1 MFFNHS
7 YLGDSSLTPA
17 LKFVKRARAKKRD
30 ERRFKYARVCSPIE
44 ISPDSIADMA
54 GGGALRAPCERPCHI
69 KKRRLFT
76 ASRNEKGFYRRHK
89 ILHLIRH
96 YFYLPHFAGLDG
108 LTFRAGG
115 FGLNDK

>member
-54 GGGALRAPCERPCHI
+54 APSPRRGSVLATPQSAACSLPPETKKDFIGGIRFSISSAIISISPTLLGLMVLPFAP
-69 KKRRLFT
+69 
-76 ASRNEKGFYRRHK
+76 AVS
-89 ILHLIRH
+89 
-96 YFYLPHFAGLDG
+96 A
-108 LTFRAGG
+108 
-115 FGLNDK
+115 